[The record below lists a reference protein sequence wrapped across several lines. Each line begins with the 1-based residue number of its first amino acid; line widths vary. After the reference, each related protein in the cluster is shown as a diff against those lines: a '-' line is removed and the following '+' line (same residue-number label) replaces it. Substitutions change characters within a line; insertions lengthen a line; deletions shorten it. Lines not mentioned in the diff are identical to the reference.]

1 MIKGII
7 FDFDG
12 TLFHTENLGKEVIA
26 QVCSKLKI
34 DFDISN
40 WEKLLGKNRED
51 RINILFPDRKDQIL
65 IEFNKEYE
73 KIFADK
79 IFEIGDSLKAIPLLS
94 EQYKLFIFSTKY
106 VSLINAGLIKNNLRK
121 YFLEII
127 GWETFE
133 NKKPH
138 KEGIEYILS
147 KYNFKKDEVVLVGD
161 TNLDKEASENT
172 GIKFVLFDNPH
183 AKRTTEAE
191 IIISNHLDLL
201 QILHKL

>member
-12 TLFHTENLGKEVIA
+12 TLFHTEHLGKEVIA
-26 QVCSKLKI
+26 LVCSKLKI
-34 DFDISN
+34 EFDVSN

-51 RINILFPDRKDQIL
+51 RIKILFPKRKNEIL
-65 IEFNKEYE
+65 SEFNKEYE

-79 IFEIGDSLKAIPLLS
+79 IFEIGNSLKAIPILS
-94 EQYKLFIFSTKY
+94 KNYKLFIFSTKY
-106 VSLINAGLIKNNLRK
+106 VNLINSGLTKNNLNK
-121 YFLEII
+121 YFLEIA

-147 KYNFKKDEVVLVGD
+147 KYNLKKNEVVLVGD
-161 TNLDKEASENT
+161 TPLDKEASKNA
-172 GIKFVLFDNPH
+172 GIKFILFDNPH
-183 AKRTTEAE
+183 EKITTDAE

-201 QILHKL
+201 EILKDF